1 MMIHLRE
8 KIVFNQV
15 ELYLLIVQSPKDG
28 KRNENESDGQHSLDV
43 VNKLFVEFVRCEIQ
57 PMIVFLAFGL
67 PFATNGMLCI
77 EFGKSGLIFK
87 FTREGIQLSLN

>member
-8 KIVFNQV
+8 QIVFNQV

-28 KRNENESDGQHSLDV
+28 KRNKNESDGQHPLDV
-43 VNKLFVEFVRCEIQ
+43 VNKLFVEFVRREIQ

-67 PFATNGMLCI
+67 PFSANGML
-77 EFGKSGLIFK
+77 FDNLKTIF
-87 FTREGIQLSLN
+87 QL